1 MNTFLDIK
9 NHIIA
14 LVGLLEKTKSGSSKN
29 IQTWLD
35 TVGSIPLIKLY
46 TVEGMEMVEKS
57 IYDVTENTQSDVLEF
72 LLRLKPLVCGN
83 ETFNQTC
90 YNFIK
95 EDKVIQKFYDGGE
108 FNQLEIKQDSMDK
121 YYVLNLI
128 LAYNT
133 AI

>member
-9 NHIIA
+9 NHITA
-14 LVGLLEKTKSGSSKN
+14 LVSLLEKTKSGSTKN

-35 TVGSIPLIKLY
+35 TVSAIPLIKLY
-46 TVEGMEMVEKS
+46 TEEGLEEINNS
-57 IYDVTENTQSDVLEF
+57 IYNVSETNQSDVLEF
-72 LLRLKPLVCGN
+72 LLRLKPSITGI
-83 ETFNQTC
+83 ESFNQAC

-95 EDKVIQKFYDGGE
+95 EDIIIKKFYDNGE
-108 FNQLEIKQDSMDK
+108 FNKLDIKQDSMDK

>member
-9 NHIIA
+9 NHITA
-14 LVGLLEKTKSGSSKN
+14 LISLLEKTKTGSSKN
-29 IQTWLD
+29 IQNWLD
-35 TVGSIPLIKLY
+35 TVSGIPLIKLY
-46 TVEGMEMVEKS
+46 TVEGMKVVEDS
-57 IYDVTENTQSDVLEF
+57 IYDVSENSQSDVLEF
-72 LLRLKPLVCGN
+72 LLRLKPSICGD

-95 EDKVIQKFYDGGE
+95 EDKVIKKFYDGGE
-108 FNQLEIKQDSMDK
+108 FNQIEIKEDSMDK

>member
-1 MNTFLDIK
+1 MNTFLEIK
-9 NHIIA
+9 NHITA
-14 LVGLLEKTKSGSSKN
+14 LVGLLEKTKSGSTKN

-35 TVGSIPLIKLY
+35 TVSAIPLIKLY
-46 TVEGMEMVEKS
+46 TVEGLEEINKS
-57 IYDVTENTQSDVLEF
+57 IYDVSENNQSDVLEF
-72 LLRLKPLVCGN
+72 LLRLKPSITGI
-83 ETFNQTC
+83 ESFNQTC

-95 EDKVIQKFYDGGE
+95 EDTVIQKFYDSGE
-108 FNQLEIKQDSMDK
+108 FNKLDIKQDSMDK